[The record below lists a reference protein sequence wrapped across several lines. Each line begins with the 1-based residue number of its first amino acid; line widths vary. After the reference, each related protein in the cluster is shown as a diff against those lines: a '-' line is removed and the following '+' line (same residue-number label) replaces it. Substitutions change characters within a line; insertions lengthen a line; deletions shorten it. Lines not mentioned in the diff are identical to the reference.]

1 MLRPR
6 RVMKA
11 TERLKTLT
19 VNQPGFWTC
28 VDMMTPIGYESAAL
42 CA

>member
-6 RVMKA
+6 RVMNA
-11 TERLKTLT
+11 TQRLKTLT

-28 VDMMTPIGYESAAL
+28 VDMMTPIGCESAAL
-42 CA
+42 